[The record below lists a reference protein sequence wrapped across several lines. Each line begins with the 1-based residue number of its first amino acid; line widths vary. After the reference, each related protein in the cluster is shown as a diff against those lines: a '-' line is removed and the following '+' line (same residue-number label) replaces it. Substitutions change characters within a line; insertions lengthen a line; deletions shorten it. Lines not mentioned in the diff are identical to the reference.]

1 MPKSLYRFRQKKHV
15 PRLLAG
21 SAGVV
26 FGALLAST
34 GAAASP
40 LGDTLQKLAPNADKH
55 VLSMAAEAMQCAE
68 YHGQPDANTLAVI
81 DYSKPSTARRLWV
94 FDLSKPALLFHERV
108 AHGSATGDDKATF
121 FSNKPGSH
129 ASSIGLYRTANSYY
143 GSKGYALRLKGL
155 EDGVNDNAYRRAIV
169 MHGADYAKPSFVK
182 RIGRLGRSWGC
193 PAVRPAI
200 VKPLINSLKGGQY
213 LFAYY
218 PKPDWIKH
226 SDYLHCTASQ
236 QAQASR

>member
-1 MPKSLYRFRQKKHV
+1 MPNSLYRFRSEK
-15 PRLLAG
+15 RILRWMAG
-21 SAGVV
+21 GAGVV
-26 FGALLAST
+26 AGALIACT

-40 LGDTLQKLAPNADKH
+40 LGDTLQDLAPNADEH

-68 YHGQPDANTLAVI
+68 YHGQPDASTLAVI
-81 DYSKPSTARRLWV
+81 DYSMPSTARRLWV
-94 FDLSKPALLFHERV
+94 FDLSEPALLFHERV
-108 AHGSATGDDKATF
+108 AHGSATGDNRATF

-169 MHGADYAKPSFVK
+169 MHGADYATPAFVH

-200 VKPLINSLKGGQY
+200 VKPLINSLKDGQY

-226 SDYLHCTASQ
+226 SDYLNCTASQ
-236 QAQASR
+236 QAQVSR